1 MEFISNIT
9 TEECVGWFT
18 AKVHTEKIKTTHFHF
33 QKNTSSQRSA
43 GRMFCCKSL
52 RTYKYLTSHIWKKF
66 NKRTSNVTQIFRQ
79 SNFTATRDARHFTL
93 QTSHF
98 TSHHTVEQWSTANSK
113 AAIGPFRYMERLLF
127 LWDALMMFW
136 LLTVSSNQLAASAA
150 YKLFIVLSL
159 RPSRHRFSQHWR
171 SDMRNTRLW

>member
-1 MEFISNIT
+1 MELISNIT

-52 RTYKYLTSHIWKKF
+52 RTYMYLNVRHLKKF
-66 NKRTSNVTQIFRQ
+66 NSRRTSNVTQIFRQ

-93 QTSHF
+93 DFTLQF
-98 TSHHTVEQWSTANSK
+98 TSHSGEVEYRANLQEKESVSATWS
-113 AAIGPFRYMERLLF
+113 
-127 LWDALMMFW
+127 D
-136 LLTVSSNQLAASAA
+136 
-150 YKLFIVLSL
+150 
-159 RPSRHRFSQHWR
+159 FSPVT
-171 SDMRNTRLW
+171 MP

>member
-1 MEFISNIT
+1 MELISNIT

-52 RTYKYLTSHIWKKF
+52 RTYMYLNVRHLKKF
-66 NKRTSNVTQIFRQ
+66 NSRRTSNVTQIFRQ

-93 QTSHF
+93 HTSIHI
-98 TSHHTVEQWSTANSK
+98 TQWRSGVQSK
-113 AAIGPFRYMERLLF
+113 SARERERLRYLERLLSRY
-127 LWDALMMFW
+127 DALIISG

-150 YKLFIVLSL
+150 YKFFIVFTL
-159 RPSRHRFSQHWR
+159 RR
-171 SDMRNTRLW
+171 SWY